1 MFGTKKITIMANDL
15 NDMQLSMIKLPF
27 WRRMKDVHHVIFR
40 QSRNKLKVVRVVYK
54 SEVLNDKIANDLNSI
69 GELY

>member
-1 MFGTKKITIMANDL
+1 MFGTNKLTVMANEL
-15 NDMQLSMIKLPF
+15 NDTQLSIIKLPF
-27 WRRMKDVHHVIFR
+27 WRRIKDVHHVIFR
-40 QSRNKLKVVRVVYK
+40 QSRNKLKVIRVVYK